1 MSSTKIPHH
10 VSEDECE
17 AMRAMGDDGIDDE
30 EIAVQMAR
38 TARTVR
44 KHLDGRCQH
53 IAPNHASTASEA
65 ELIDAIHELADELGR
80 VPSLREWRRW
90 KDKPHNSDTV
100 VRKLGGS
107 WRSAI
112 RATDL
117 PLVAK
122 GSTKAI
128 RTAAYQKPEL
138 CSRAD

>member
-1 MSSTKIPHH
+1 MSPGAISHL
-10 VSEDECE
+10 VSEAECDE
-17 AMRAMGDDGIDDE
+17 MHDLDDDGVEPD
-30 EIAVQMAR
+30 EIAFRLAR
-38 TARTVR
+38 APRTVR
-44 KHLDGRCQH
+44 RHLNGRCQH
-53 IAPNHASTASEA
+53 IAPEHSKTASED
-65 ELIDAIHELADELGR
+65 ELIEAIHRLADELGR

-90 KDKPHNSDTV
+90 QDKPHNSDTV
-100 VRKLGGS
+100 ISKLGGS

-112 RATDL
+112 QATDL